1 MELLYFT
8 VCFLATCIGA
18 ICGIGGGI
26 IIKPVLD
33 ATNTMSVVQISF
45 LSSCTVLAMT
55 SYSVIKDRLS
65 RKSNVKL
72 KICLPMF
79 AGSAIG
85 GIAGKEIFNMLVNR
99 LPDQSHVGR
108 IQAICMLCISLF
120 TFLYTVF
127 RDKIKTHHLE
137 SLPLNLAVGLLLGLL
152 SAFLGIGGGGLNIII
167 FYYFYSMTTKD
178 AACYSLY
185 VIFFSQ
191 ALNVFR
197 TLQGG
202 TVPEVRALTLILMF
216 IGGIAGGILG
226 RYINKKVSEPTAAK
240 LFMCAMGLIILVN
253 IYNICRFSMG

>member
-1 MELLYFT
+1 MEILYFM

-45 LSSCTVLAMT
+45 LSSCTILAMT

-65 RKSNVKL
+65 KKSNVKMR
-72 KICLPMF
+72 ICLPLF
-79 AGSAIG
+79 IGAALG
-85 GIAGKEIFNMLVNR
+85 GIAGKEIFTMLVGK
-99 LPDQSHVGR
+99 LPNQNGVGR

-120 TFLYTVF
+120 TFLYTAF
-127 RDKIKTHHLE
+127 RDRIKTHKID
-137 SLPLNLAVGLLLGLL
+137 SISLNLTVGVVLGML
-152 SAFLGIGGGGLNIII
+152 SAFLGIGGGGINIII

-191 ALNVFR
+191 VLNLTR
-197 TLQGG
+197 TIQSK
-202 TVPEVRALTLILMF
+202 TVPEVKPLTLILMF
-216 IGGIAGGILG
+216 VGGIVGGILG
-226 RYINKKVSEPTAAK
+226 RYINRKVEEKTAAR
-240 LFMCAMGLIILVN
+240 LFLGAMGLIILVN
-253 IYNICRFSMG
+253 IYNIYRFSLG